1 MSTFIGRILVI
12 VIASVALLFLGI
24 STVAFSTARDWTKAT
39 QGLQKKVTDLKKD
52 LQKFQEDQDKAKKVL
67 DDAKVALATETKAVT
82 TRLSA
87 IQEESKRDLEKI
99 TSVREELLKA
109 HGTASKTLEEVEAK
123 RKQIDGLHLQQAA
136 VDKQLNEFRAHQAQ
150 LTDLIRE
157 LERIIQTTAKNKSDL
172 NRRQPSGKFSAM
184 LR

>member
-12 VIASVALLFLGI
+12 VITSVSLLFLGI

-52 LQKFQEDQDKAKKVL
+52 LQKLQDDQDKAKKVL
-67 DDAKVALATETKAVT
+67 DDAKAALAAETKSLN
-82 TRLSA
+82 TRHSA
-87 IQEESKRDLEKI
+87 IKEESKRDIDKI
-99 TSVREELLKA
+99 TSVRAELVKA
-109 HGTASKTLEEVEAK
+109 HDTASKTLQEVEAK
-123 RKQIDGLHLQQAA
+123 RKQIDQLHLRQAA
-136 VDKQLNEFRAHQAQ
+136 VDKQANEFLLHQAQ

-157 LERIIQTTAKNKSDL
+157 LERIIQTTVKNKSDFHK
-172 NRRQPSGKFSAM
+172 QPTGKFSAM

>member
-24 STVAFSTARDWTKAT
+24 STVAFSTARDWSKAT
-39 QGLQKKVTDLKKD
+39 QGLQKKVADLKKD
-52 LQKFQEDQDKAKKVL
+52 LQKLSEDQDKAKKVV
-67 DDAKVALATETKAVT
+67 DDAKVALAAETKAVNS
-82 TRLSA
+82 RLSA
-87 IQEESKRDLEKI
+87 LKEENKRDTDKI
-99 TSVREELLKA
+99 ISVRDEVLKA
-109 HGTASKTLEEVEAK
+109 HDAASKTLQEVEAK
-123 RKQIDGLHLQQAA
+123 RKQIDQLHLQQAA
-136 VDKQLNEFRAHQAQ
+136 VDKQANEFRLNQVQ

-172 NRRQPSGKFSAM
+172 QKQRTGKFSAM

>member
-1 MSTFIGRILVI
+1 MSTSIGKILVI

-52 LQKFQEDQDKAKKVL
+52 LQTAQDDQDKAKKVL
-67 DDAKVALATETKAVT
+67 EDAKAALAAETKTVN

-87 IQEESKRDLEKI
+87 LKEENKRDIEKI
-99 TSVREELLKA
+99 SSVRDDVLKA
-109 HGTASKTLEEVEAK
+109 HDTASKVLQEVEAK
-123 RKQIDGLHLQQAA
+123 RKQIDQLHLQQAA
-136 VDKQLNEFRAHQAQ
+136 VDKQANSFRQHQGQ
-150 LTDLIRE
+150 LIDLIRE
-157 LERIIQTTAKNKSDL
+157 LERMIQTTAKNKSDL
-172 NRRQPSGKFSAM
+172 QKQPSGKFSAM

>member
-52 LQKFQEDQDKAKKVL
+52 LQKLQEDQDKAKKVL
-67 DDAKVALATETKAVT
+67 DEAKAGLAAETKTVNTRLATLKDDNKT
-82 TRLSA
+82 
-87 IQEESKRDLEKI
+87 DLEKI
-99 TSVREELLKA
+99 ASVRDDVLKA
-109 HGTASKTLEEVEAK
+109 HDTASKTLQEVEAK
-123 RKQIDGLHLQQAA
+123 RKQVDQLHLQQAA
-136 VDKQLNEFRAHQAQ
+136 VDKQANQFRSHQAQ

-157 LERIIQTTAKNKSDL
+157 LERLIQTTAKNKADL
-172 NRRQPSGKFSAM
+172 HKQPTGKFSAM

>member
-1 MSTFIGRILVI
+1 MSTFIGKILVI

-52 LQKFQEDQDKAKKVL
+52 VQTAQDDQDKAKKVL
-67 DDAKVALATETKAVT
+67 EDAKAALAVETKTVN

-87 IQEESKRDLEKI
+87 LKEENKRDIEKI
-99 TSVREELLKA
+99 SSVRDEVLKA
-109 HGTASKTLEEVEAK
+109 HDTASKTLQEVEAK
-123 RKQIDGLHLQQAA
+123 RKQIDRLHLEQAA
-136 VDKQLNEFRAHQAQ
+136 VDKQANEFRQHQSQ
-150 LTDLIRE
+150 LVDLIRE
-157 LERIIQTTAKNKSDL
+157 LERMIQTTAKNKSDL
-172 NRRQPSGKFSAM
+172 HKQPSGKFSAM

>member
-12 VIASVALLFLGI
+12 VITSVALLFLGI

-52 LQKFQEDQDKAKKVL
+52 LQKLKDDQDKAKKIL
-67 DDAKVALATETKAVT
+67 DDAKVAQATEPKGVN
-82 TRLSA
+82 TRLAA
-87 IQEESKRDLEKI
+87 IQEESKGDLTKIAEIRD
-99 TSVREELLKA
+99 ELLKA
-109 HGTASKTLEEVEAK
+109 HETASKTLQEVEAK
-123 RKQIDGLHLQQAA
+123 RKQIDQLHLQQAA
-136 VDKQLNEFRAHQAQ
+136 VDKQANQFRAHESQ

-157 LERIIQTTAKNKSDL
+157 LERVIQTAAKNKSDL
-172 NRRQPSGKFSAM
+172 HRQPTGKFSAM

>member
-12 VIASVALLFLGI
+12 VIASVSVLFLGI

-39 QGLQKKVTDLKKD
+39 QGLQKKVGELKKD
-52 LQKFQEDQDKAKKVL
+52 LQTAQEDQDKAKKVL
-67 DDAKVALATETKAVT
+67 EDAKAALAAETKTVN

-87 IQEESKRDLEKI
+87 LKEENTRDTEKI
-99 TSVREELLKA
+99 TSVRDEVLKA
-109 HGTASKTLEEVEAK
+109 HDAASKTLQEVEAK
-123 RKQIDGLHLQQAA
+123 RKQIDQLHLRQAA
-136 VDKQLNEFRAHQAQ
+136 VDKQANEFRQHQAQ

-157 LERIIQTTAKNKSDL
+157 LERMIQTTAKNKSDL
-172 NRRQPSGKFSAM
+172 HKQPTGKFSAM